1 MVKVGDDNTIL
12 MNTASSVQSQDTMII
27 NSEEATLVE
36 SDMGTMVINSDDDEA
51 STMKSESIHT
61 YIHKLYF
68 SSNLRVAIVKANFS
82 EKTITKITKYT
93 TTY

>member
-1 MVKVGDDNTIL
+1 MVGPQL
-12 MNTASSVQSQDTMII
+12 AQQQLVQSLSCFHETM
-27 NSEEATLVE
+27 
-36 SDMGTMVINSDDDEA
+36 A
-51 STMKSESIHT
+51 SRFQIVDIHI